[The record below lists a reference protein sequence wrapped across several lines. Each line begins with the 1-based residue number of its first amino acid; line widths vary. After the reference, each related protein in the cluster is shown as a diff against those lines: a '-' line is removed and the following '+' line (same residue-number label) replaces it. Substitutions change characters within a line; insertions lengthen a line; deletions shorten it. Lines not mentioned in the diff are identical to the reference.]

1 MTLVEQDGRSGSDPS
16 RGDTSIVDWSA
27 AAQIAGRLARPGPQ
41 ASRDELADLV
51 EGLRSAAQAAV
62 PHVLDVTRMSPAAG
76 GSTAGPT
83 TALGTVYVVD
93 RARWARA
100 NTEIMA
106 SLTDGV
112 TDALVGERGRVPQA
126 TALVGAAQV
135 GSVLAVLSSRV
146 LGQFDPYSGLGGTAP
161 AAGVVPDGGPSPAA
175 TGSPGRLVLVAPN
188 VLQVERAL
196 DLKPADFRLWVCLHE
211 QTHALQFAAAPW
223 LADHLRTRASAL
235 LTELSASSRRL
246 AEARLREKLAT
257 VGRAVLHAVR
267 GEDGTFVDGLLTPEE
282 QDRLA
287 DVTAVMALL
296 EGHADVAMDAVGPRT
311 VRTVR
316 SIRRK
321 FEARRDGEG
330 RSGFDVVLRRVLGMD
345 AKIAQYRDGAAFVR
359 AVEKEVGRD
368 GFNAVWAA
376 PENLPTAREIA
387 DARAWVRR
395 VHG

>member
-16 RGDTSIVDWSA
+16 RGDASIVDWSA

-51 EGLRSAAQAAV
+51 EGLRTAAEAAV
-62 PHVLDVTRMSPAAG
+62 PHVLDVTRMTPAGGPTGATTS
-76 GSTAGPT
+76 GSTAG
-83 TALGTVYVVD
+83 LGTVYVVD

-146 LGQFDPYSGLGGTAP
+146 LGQFDPYSGLGAS
-161 AAGVVPDGGPSPAA
+161 PSGSP
-175 TGSPGRLVLVAPN
+175 GSPGRLVLVAPN

-223 LADHLRTRASAL
+223 LADHLRARASAL

>member
-1 MTLVEQDGRSGSDPS
+1 VTLVEQDGRPGSDPA
-16 RGDTSIVDWSA
+16 RGDASIVDWSA

-41 ASRDELADLV
+41 ATRDELADLV
-51 EGLRSAAQAAV
+51 EGLRDAAETAV
-62 PHVLDVTRMSPAAG
+62 PHVLDVTRMTPAAG
-76 GSTAGPT
+76 DAAAGLGS
-83 TALGTVYVVD
+83 VYVVD

-106 SLTDGV
+106 SLTAGAA
-112 TDALVGERGRVPQA
+112 DALVGEGGRVPAA

-146 LGQFDPYSGLGGTAP
+146 LGQFDPYSAH
-161 AAGVVPDGGPSPAA
+161 AARAAVPDGAASPPAA
-175 TGSPGRLVLVAPN
+175 SPGRLVLVAPN

-196 DLKPADFRLWVCLHE
+196 DLRPADFRLWVCLHE

-223 LADHLRTRASAL
+223 LADHLRERANGL
-235 LTELSASSRRL
+235 LAELSASSRRL

-257 VGRAVLHAVR
+257 VGRAVLGAVR
-267 GEDGTFVDGLLTPEE
+267 GEGATFVDGLLTPEE

-316 SIRRK
+316 SIRRT

-330 RSGFDVVLRRVLGMD
+330 RTGFDVVLRRVLGMD

-359 AVEKEVGRD
+359 SVEKDVGRD

>member
-1 MTLVEQDGRSGSDPS
+1 MTPLRAP
-16 RGDTSIVDWSA
+16 TVDW
-27 AAQIAGRLARPGPQ
+27 
-41 ASRDELADLV
+41 
-51 EGLRSAAQAAV
+51 
-62 PHVLDVTRMSPAAG
+62 PAAG
-76 GSTAGPT
+76 RWAAAVVPAGPT
-83 TALGTVYVVD
+83 PSAAEAAEVVATLRDAAERAYPVARSASGLEAALEAPGAVREPARVLVVD
-93 RARWARA
+93 RAGWSRA
-100 NTEIMA
+100 AAA
-106 SLTDGV
+106 SFA
-112 TDALVGERGRVPQA
+112 ALAADRRMPGTTAQA
-126 TALVGAAQV
+126 GAILAL
-135 GSVLAVLSSRV
+135 LATRV
-146 LGQFDPYSGLGGTAP
+146 LGQYDPYS
-161 AAGVVPDGGPSPAA
+161 AAADADAA
-175 TGSPGRLVLVAPN
+175 ADAGRPGRLLLVAPN
-188 VLQVERAL
+188 VLASERAMGVP
-196 DLKPADFRLWVCLHE
+196 PADFRLWVCVHE

-223 LADHLRTRASAL
+223 LADHLRERANGL
-235 LTELSASSRRL
+235 LAELSASSRRL

-257 VGRAVLHAVR
+257 VGRAVLGAVR
-267 GEDGTFVDGLLTPEE
+267 GEGATFVDGLLTPEE

-330 RSGFDVVLRRVLGMD
+330 RTGFDVVLRRVLGMD

-359 AVEKEVGRD
+359 AVEKDVGRD